1 MGVAVAER
9 LAGLTLRELLTAR
22 PDLRVE
28 ALEGL
33 VESLAAPVGA
43 PGVRA
48 GVVPDGE
55 ATGGAGPETALPESP
70 LPDEH
75 LLPELSVRVARAV
88 HRLQVCRLGWLTR
101 IEADGRWA
109 LDAVRSF
116 AHWVAWSHGLSLA
129 TARRDV
135 RLARTLRDDLPLTAA
150 AAAAGQIGPDH
161 VWALAS
167 IAATSDARRAALA
180 APVVAAEPARAG
192 DVTRTGERVLVE
204 LAQQHRVEPFR
215 RVLHHFAAVADPEA
229 ADRAFADAAEREFV
243 ELAATTGGFHLAGFL
258 TTEHGQVLRTALD
271 AVGGVPA
278 ADDRRSTTQRR
289 AQALADLGRTVL
301 DHGLAGAGS
310 AVRPHLAVTVSWTE
324 LRTELERTRADRDP
338 VTGAQ
343 VDWDSLLAEPPARWL
358 DGTGPVPSS
367 VLKRLACDGSVSRI
381 VFGPESQVLNVG
393 RRERTFTGSRR
404 IAVVARDGGCVWPGC
419 HAPPSQCEVHHALTP
434 WAGQGETSTDNAA
447 LLCWFHHAHVD
458 GHGVTMRHEH
468 GRWRFRRRDGTEV
481 EDGPRGRAGAG
492 TKEGRAHPDASEVG
506 DGRRRPTRP
515 DARRCALWRG
525 PEPGDM

>member
-1 MGVAVAER
+1 MPHE
-9 LAGLTLRELLTAR
+9 
-22 PDLRVE
+22 D
-28 ALEGL
+28 
-33 VESLAAPVGA
+33 
-43 PGVRA
+43 
-48 GVVPDGE
+48 
-55 ATGGAGPETALPESP
+55 
-70 LPDEH
+70 

-180 APVVAAEPARAG
+180 APVAAVE
-192 DVTRTGERVLVE
+192 DVTPQEAVSEGARDARTGEQVLVE
-204 LAQQHRVEPFR
+204 LAAQHRVEPFR
-215 RVLHHFAAVADPEA
+215 RVLHHFAAVADPDA

-324 LRTELERTRADRDP
+324 LRAELDRTGADRDP

-343 VDWDSLLAEPPARWL
+343 VDWDALLAEPPARWL

-367 VLKRLACDGSVSRI
+367 VLKRLACDGNVSRI

-404 IAVVARDGGCVWPGC
+404 VAVIARDGGCVWPGC
-419 HAPPSQCEVHHALTP
+419 HAPPAQCEVHHALTP
-434 WAGQGETSTDNAA
+434 WAAHGETSTDNAA

-458 GHGVTMRHEH
+458 GHGITMRHER

-481 EDGPRGRAGAG
+481 EDGPRGRAGSR
-492 TKEGRAHPDASEVG
+492 ERGRP
-506 DGRRRPTRP
+506 
-515 DARRCALWRG
+515 RG
-525 PEPGDM
+525 P